1 MTAPFLLGLLI
12 GAGAFAILLVPRLRT
27 ATEAA
32 RWPGGRGREAGR
44 SRLRS
49 AGSERESAHERQL
62 ADLRAATEEKI
73 ALVSGN
79 REQFAEQMKAIST
92 DALRQ
97 VSEQVEKLATAQREA
112 DRATAA
118 GELGKRT
125 EEIKRSLDPIA
136 QNLKRVSDEVA
147 RLEQDRRT
155 THGQMRQMF
164 ESMSA
169 ELGRLRDQTGTLVSA
184 LKRPQVRG
192 AWGEMQLRNCVAA
205 ANMTEHVDF
214 VSQVSVSGSEGSRLR
229 PDLVV
234 HLPAERDVV
243 VDAKVPM
250 EAYLRALDT
259 TDEAEQQQLLR
270 QHGRQTRQHIDALAS
285 KGYHAQFE
293 ASPEF
298 VVMFIPNEG
307 VYCAALEAEPTL
319 LEHGA
324 AKGVLIATPTTLIAL
339 LHATYYGW
347 RQEKIAESA
356 REIAAAGRELH
367 KRIATFLEPY
377 AKLGRQLNS
386 AVNAYNQGAG
396 SLDARVLPQLRRLEE
411 AGAGSEKPLPPVS
424 GLDTPARLIVAPE
437 LTEPRGGRCRST
449 SGRSRVA
456 HESVGRASTMAKR
469 ETLSLQLR
477 RLAHDRGDDH
487 RGRRDQPAL
496 GRLSP
501 CATAS
506 PRHWRGQN
514 LARHRGE
521 TLVAIQDGRSCSGRD
536 SASASM
542 VFCSAG

>member
-1 MTAPFLLGLLI
+1 MTFLVGLL
-12 GAGAFAILLVPRLRT
+12 AGAAVLAILLVPRLRSAIET
-27 ATEAA
+27 AGAATGAERAKTLELKAAVERHEAELEAA
-32 RWPGGRGREAGR
+32 RRHAAREAEHAA
-44 SRLRS
+44 RL
-49 AGSERESAHERQL
+49 AAERDSAHERQL
-62 ADLRAATEEKI
+62 AELRAATQEKI
-73 ALVSGN
+73 ALVAGN
-79 REQFAEQMKAIST
+79 REQLAEQMKAISADT
-92 DALRQ
+92 LRQ

-125 EEIKRSLDPIA
+125 EEIKRALDPIGE
-136 QNLKRVSDEVA
+136 NLKRVSDEVA
-147 RLEQDRRT
+147 RLENDRRT
-155 THGQMRQMF
+155 THGQVRQLF

-169 ELGRLRDQTGTLVSA
+169 EVGRLRDQTGTLVSA

-214 VSQVSVSGSEGSRLR
+214 VSQASVSGSDGCRLR

-234 HLPAERDVV
+234 HLPADRDVV

-250 EAYLRALDT
+250 EAYLRALEAP
-259 TDEAEQQQLLR
+259 DEAEQRELLR

-285 KGYHAQFE
+285 KSYHAQFA

-411 AGAGSEKPLPPVS
+411 AGAGSEKPVPPLA
-424 GLDTPARLIVAPE
+424 GLDTPAKLIAAPE
-437 LTEPRGGRCRST
+437 LAE
-449 SGRSRVA
+449 A
-456 HESVGRASTMAKR
+456 R
-469 ETLSLQLR
+469 EADT
-477 RLAHDRGDDH
+477 AD
-487 RGRRDQPAL
+487 PA
-496 GRLSP
+496 
-501 CATAS
+501 AAE
-506 PRHWRGQN
+506 
-514 LARHRGE
+514 A
-521 TLVAIQDGRSCSGRD
+521 A
-536 SASASM
+536 
-542 VFCSAG
+542 

>member
-1 MTAPFLLGLLI
+1 MTAPFLLGLLT
-12 GAGAFAILLVPRLRT
+12 GVGAFAILLIPRLRT

-32 RWPGGRGREAGR
+32 RVAREAEKAARLEAARAAELSGR
-44 SRLRS
+44 LC
-49 AGSERESAHERQL
+49 AERESAHERQL

-73 ALVSGN
+73 ALVAGN
-79 REQFAEQMKAIST
+79 REQFAEQMKAISSDT
-92 DALRQ
+92 LRQ
-97 VSEQVEKLATAQREA
+97 VSEHIEQLGTAQREA

-147 RLEQDRRT
+147 RVEQDRRT

-164 ESMSA
+164 EAMSA
-169 ELGRLRDQTGTLVSA
+169 EVGRLRDQTGTLVSA

-214 VSQVSVSGSEGSRLR
+214 VSQASLTAADGSRLR

-234 HLPAERDVV
+234 HLPAEREVV

-250 EAYLRALDT
+250 EAYLRALET
-259 TDEAEQQQLLR
+259 ADEAEQHALLR

-285 KGYHAQFE
+285 KSYHAEF
-293 ASPEF
+293 ASSPEF

-411 AGAGSEKPLPPVS
+411 AGAGSEKPLPPLA
-424 GLDTPARLIVAPE
+424 GLETPARLIVAPE
-437 LTEPRGGRCRST
+437 LTEPRHTDG
-449 SGRSRVA
+449 A
-456 HESVGRASTMAKR
+456 
-469 ETLSLQLR
+469 
-477 RLAHDRGDDH
+477 DPP
-487 RGRRDQPAL
+487 PAEE
-496 GRLSP
+496 
-501 CATAS
+501 AA
-506 PRHWRGQN
+506 
-514 LARHRGE
+514 
-521 TLVAIQDGRSCSGRD
+521 
-536 SASASM
+536 
-542 VFCSAG
+542 

>member
-1 MTAPFLLGLLI
+1 MSFAMFVLGLLV
-12 GAGAFAILLVPRLRT
+12 GAGGLAALLIPQLR
-27 ATEAA
+27 A
-32 RWPGGRGREAGR
+32 
-44 SRLRS
+44 S
-49 AGSERESAHERQL
+49 HERRL
-62 ADLRAATEEKI
+62 ADLRAATEEKL
-73 ALVSGN
+73 ALVFGN
-79 REQFAEQMKAIST
+79 REQFAEQMKAISADT
-92 DALRQ
+92 TRQ
-97 VSEQVEKLATAQREA
+97 VTEGLEQLARAQREA

-136 QNLKRVSDEVA
+136 QNLARVSEQVQQ
-147 RLEQDRRT
+147 LEQDRRT
-155 THGQMRQMF
+155 SQGQMRQLF
-164 ESMSA
+164 ESMGS

-214 VSQVSVSGSEGSRLR
+214 VTQVSVSGSDGGRLR

-250 EAYLRALDT
+250 DAYLRALEASG
-259 TDEAEQQQLLR
+259 EAEQRELLR
-270 QHGRQTRQHIDALAS
+270 QHGRQTRQHIDTLAS
-285 KGYHAQFE
+285 KAYHAQFE

-347 RQEKIAESA
+347 RQERIAESA

-411 AGAGSEKPLPPVS
+411 AGAGSEKPVPEIA
-424 GLDTPARLIVAPE
+424 GLDTPAKLVV
-437 LTEPRGGRCRST
+437 T
-449 SGRSRVA
+449 SEA
-456 HESVGRASTMAKR
+456 A
-469 ETLSLQLR
+469 
-477 RLAHDRGDDH
+477 
-487 RGRRDQPAL
+487 
-496 GRLSP
+496 
-501 CATAS
+501 
-506 PRHWRGQN
+506 
-514 LARHRGE
+514 
-521 TLVAIQDGRSCSGRD
+521 
-536 SASASM
+536 
-542 VFCSAG
+542 

>member
-1 MTAPFLLGLLI
+1 MSFAMFVLGVLS
-12 GAGAFAILLVPRLRT
+12 GAAALAFLLVPRLR
-27 ATEAA
+27 AA
-32 RWPGGRGREAGR
+32 VDSARAVHVALEHAE
-44 SRLRS
+44 RL
-49 AGSERESAHERQL
+49 AAERESAHERRL
-62 ADLRAATEEKI
+62 AELRIATAEKI
-73 ALVSGN
+73 ALVAGN
-79 REQFAEQMKAIST
+79 RQQLAEQMKAISSDT
-92 DALRQ
+92 LQQ
-97 VSEQVEKLATAQREA
+97 VSEQVEKLAAVQREA

-136 QNLKRVSDEVA
+136 QNLKRVSDEVT
-147 RLEQDRRT
+147 RLEQDRRA
-155 THGQMRQMF
+155 THGQMRQVF

-169 ELGRLRDQTGTLVSA
+169 ELSRLRGETGTLVCA

-214 VSQVSVSGSEGSRLR
+214 ASQLSVNGSDGARLR

-250 EAYLRALDT
+250 DAYLRALEAS
-259 TDEAEQQQLLR
+259 DEEEQQELLR
-270 QHGRQTRQHIDALAS
+270 RHGRQARQHIDALAS
-285 KGYHAQFE
+285 KSYHAQFGS
-293 ASPEF
+293 SPEF

-386 AVNAYNQGAG
+386 AMNAYNQGVG

-411 AGAGSEKPLPPVS
+411 TGAGSEKALPRLE
-424 GLDTPARLIVAPE
+424 GLDTPAKLIVAPE
-437 LTEPRGGRCRST
+437 LTARSAT
-449 SGRSRVA
+449 DSS
-456 HESVGRASTMAKR
+456 
-469 ETLSLQLR
+469 
-477 RLAHDRGDDH
+477 
-487 RGRRDQPAL
+487 PAE
-496 GRLSP
+496 
-501 CATAS
+501 AA
-506 PRHWRGQN
+506 
-514 LARHRGE
+514 
-521 TLVAIQDGRSCSGRD
+521 
-536 SASASM
+536 
-542 VFCSAG
+542 

>member
-1 MTAPFLLGLLI
+1 MSLALFALGVLT
-12 GAGAFAILLVPRLRT
+12 GASALAFLLVPRLRG
-27 ATEAA
+27 AIDSARAA
-32 RWPGGRGREAGR
+32 HVALEHAERLAG
-44 SRLRS
+44 
-49 AGSERESAHERQL
+49 ERESAHEHRL
-62 ADLRAATEEKI
+62 AELRAATEEKI
-73 ALVSGN
+73 ALVAGN
-79 REQFAEQMKAIST
+79 REQLAEQMKAIST
-92 DALRQ
+92 DTLRQ
-97 VSEQVEKLATAQREA
+97 VSEQVQRLAKAQREA

-125 EEIKRSLDPIA
+125 EEIKSSLDPIA
-136 QNLKRVSDEVA
+136 RNLQRVSDEVT

-155 THGQMRQMF
+155 SQGQMRQMF

-169 ELGRLRDQTGTLVSA
+169 ELSRLRGETGTLVSA

-214 VSQVSVSGSEGSRLR
+214 VSQLSVNGSDGARLR

-250 EAYLRALDT
+250 EAYLRALEAS
-259 TDEAEQQQLLR
+259 DEAEQQELLR
-270 QHGRQTRQHIDALAS
+270 GHGRQARQHIDALAS
-285 KGYHAQFE
+285 KSYHAQFE
-293 ASPEF
+293 SSPEF

-386 AVNAYNQGAG
+386 AMNAYNQGVG
-396 SLDARVLPQLRRLEE
+396 SLDTRVLPQLRRLEE
-411 AGAGSEKPLPPVS
+411 AGARSEKPVSQLS
-424 GLDTPARLIVAPE
+424 GLDTPAKLIVAPE
-437 LTEPRGGRCRST
+437 LT
-449 SGRSRVA
+449 
-456 HESVGRASTMAKR
+456 
-469 ETLSLQLR
+469 
-477 RLAHDRGDDH
+477 
-487 RGRRDQPAL
+487 
-496 GRLSP
+496 
-501 CATAS
+501 AS
-506 PRHWRGQN
+506 PE
-514 LARHRGE
+514 AD
-521 TLVAIQDGRSCSGRD
+521 ASD
-536 SASASM
+536 SRPAEA
-542 VFCSAG
+542 A

>member
-1 MTAPFLLGLLI
+1 MSLTLFALGMLSGAAALAFLL
-12 GAGAFAILLVPRLRT
+12 APRLRG
-27 ATEAA
+27 AIDSARAA
-32 RWPGGRGREAGR
+32 QVALEHSERLAG
-44 SRLRS
+44 
-49 AGSERESAHERQL
+49 ERESAYERRL
-62 ADLRAATEEKI
+62 AELRAATEEKI
-73 ALVSGN
+73 ALVAGN
-79 REQFAEQMKAIST
+79 REQLAEQMKAIST

-97 VSEQVEKLATAQREA
+97 VSEQVERVAAAQREA

-118 GELGKRT
+118 GELGKRS

-136 QNLKRVSDEVA
+136 QNLKRVSDEVT

-155 THGQMRQMF
+155 SQGQTRQMF

-169 ELGRLRDQTGTLVSA
+169 ELSRLRGETGTLVSA

-192 AWGEMQLRNCVAA
+192 AWGEMQLRNCVEA

-214 VSQVSVSGSEGSRLR
+214 ACQLSVNGSDGARLR

-250 EAYLRALDT
+250 DAYLRALET
-259 TDEAEQQQLLR
+259 SDESEQQELLR
-270 QHGRQTRQHIDALAS
+270 GHGRQARQHVDALAS
-285 KGYHAQFE
+285 KRYHAQFE
-293 ASPEF
+293 SSPEF
-298 VVMFIPNEG
+298 VVMFVPNEG

-377 AKLGRQLNS
+377 AKLGRQLDS
-386 AVNAYNQGAG
+386 AMNAYNQGVG

-411 AGAGSEKPLPPVS
+411 AGAGSEKPVPPLA
-424 GLDTPARLIVAPE
+424 GLDTPAKLIVAPE
-437 LTEPRGGRCRST
+437 LTTRADPDQRAGTGLRTRADVLPAGPGCSSRS
-449 SGRSRVA
+449 A
-456 HESVGRASTMAKR
+456 AS
-469 ETLSLQLR
+469 
-477 RLAHDRGDDH
+477 
-487 RGRRDQPAL
+487 
-496 GRLSP
+496 
-501 CATAS
+501 
-506 PRHWRGQN
+506 
-514 LARHRGE
+514 
-521 TLVAIQDGRSCSGRD
+521 
-536 SASASM
+536 
-542 VFCSAG
+542 

>member
-1 MTAPFLLGLLI
+1 MTFAAGLLV
-12 GAGAFAILLVPRLRT
+12 GSAALAIVLLPRLQR
-27 ATEAA
+27 A
-32 RWPGGRGREAGR
+32 
-44 SRLRS
+44 L
-49 AGSERESAHERQL
+49 ERDSSHERQL

-73 ALVSGN
+73 ALVAGN
-79 REQFAEQMKAIST
+79 RAQLAEQMKAISADT
-92 DALRQ
+92 LRQ

-112 DRATAA
+112 DRANAA
-118 GELGKRT
+118 GELGRRT

-136 QNLKRVSDEVA
+136 DGLKRVTDEVS
-147 RLEQDRRT
+147 RLERDRRT

-169 ELGRLRDQTGTLVSA
+169 EVGRLRDQTGTLVSA

-214 VSQVSVSGSEGSRLR
+214 VSQLTVNGADGGRLR

-234 HLPAERDVV
+234 HLPADRDLV

-250 EAYLRALDT
+250 DAYLRALET
-259 TDEAEQQQLLR
+259 TDEAEQQELLR

-293 ASPEF
+293 ESPEF
-298 VVMFIPNEG
+298 VVMFVPNEG

-324 AKGVLIATPTTLIAL
+324 ARGVLIATPTTLIAL

-411 AGAGSEKPLPPVS
+411 AGAGSEKPLPPLE
-424 GLDTPARLIVAPE
+424 GLDTPAKLIVAAE
-437 LTEPRGGRCRST
+437 AE
-449 SGRSRVA
+449 A
-456 HESVGRASTMAKR
+456 A
-469 ETLSLQLR
+469 
-477 RLAHDRGDDH
+477 
-487 RGRRDQPAL
+487 
-496 GRLSP
+496 
-501 CATAS
+501 
-506 PRHWRGQN
+506 
-514 LARHRGE
+514 
-521 TLVAIQDGRSCSGRD
+521 
-536 SASASM
+536 
-542 VFCSAG
+542 

>member
-1 MTAPFLLGLLI
+1 MTLAVFLLGVL
-12 GAGAFAILLVPRLRT
+12 AGAAASAIVLVPRLRGAIDT
-27 ATEAA
+27 ARAALEAERA
-32 RWPGGRGREAGR
+32 ASIELRAAG
-44 SRLRS
+44 
-49 AGSERESAHERQL
+49 ERESAHERQL
-62 ADLRAATEEKI
+62 AELRAVTEEKI
-73 ALVSGN
+73 ALLSGN
-79 REQFAEQMKAIST
+79 REQFSEHMKAIAADT
-92 DALRQ
+92 LRQ
-97 VSEQVEKLATAQREA
+97 VSEQAEKLAIAQREA
-112 DRATAA
+112 ERASAA

-136 QNLKRVSDEVA
+136 QNLKRVSEEVG

-155 THGQMRQMF
+155 TQGQMRQMF

-169 ELGRLRDQTGTLVSA
+169 EVGRLRDQTGTLVSA

-214 VSQVSVSGSEGSRLR
+214 ASQVSVTGSEGRLR

-234 HLPAERDVV
+234 HLPADRDIV

-250 EAYLRALDT
+250 DAYLRALET
-259 TDEAEQQQLLR
+259 TDEGEQQQLLR

-285 KGYHAQFE
+285 KSYHAQLAE
-293 ASPEF
+293 SPDF

-307 VYCAALEAEPTL
+307 IYCAALEAEPTL

-386 AVNAYNQGAG
+386 AVNAYNQGVG

-411 AGAGSEKPLPPVS
+411 AGAGSEKPVPALT
-424 GLDTPARLIVAPE
+424 GLDTPAKLIVAPE
-437 LTEPRGGRCRST
+437 LADAPAPDT
-449 SGRSRVA
+449 V
-456 HESVGRASTMAKR
+456 
-469 ETLSLQLR
+469 
-477 RLAHDRGDDH
+477 DRP
-487 RGRRDQPAL
+487 PAQ
-496 GRLSP
+496 
-501 CATAS
+501 AA
-506 PRHWRGQN
+506 
-514 LARHRGE
+514 
-521 TLVAIQDGRSCSGRD
+521 
-536 SASASM
+536 
-542 VFCSAG
+542 

>member
-1 MTAPFLLGLLI
+1 MSFVVFVLGLL
-12 GAGAFAILLVPRLRT
+12 AGAAAVAVLLVPRLR
-27 ATEAA
+27 AAVDEARLA
-32 RWPGGRGREAGR
+32 REGE
-44 SRLRS
+44 
-49 AGSERESAHERQL
+49 
-62 ADLRAATEEKI
+62 RAAALELS
-73 ALVSGN
+73 LVSGN
-79 REQFAEQMKAIST
+79 RQQLAEQMKAICADT
-92 DALRQ
+92 TRQ
-97 VSEQVEKLATAQREA
+97 VSEGLERFAAVQREA

-136 QNLKRVSDEVA
+136 QNLERVSDQVH

-155 THGQMRQMF
+155 SQGQMRQLF
-164 ESMSA
+164 ESMGTEVS
-169 ELGRLRDQTGTLVSA
+169 RLRDQAGNLASA

-214 VSQVSVSGSEGSRLR
+214 VTQVSVSDSDGSRLR

-250 EAYLRALDT
+250 DAYLRALEAP
-259 TDEAEQQQLLR
+259 DEAEQQELLQ

-285 KGYHAQFE
+285 KAYHAQFE

-347 RQEKIAESA
+347 RQERIAESA

-367 KRIATFLEPY
+367 KRIVTFLQPY
-377 AKLGRQLNS
+377 AKLGRQLDS

-396 SLDARVLPQLRRLEE
+396 SLDARVLPQLRRLEG
-411 AGAGSEKPLPPVS
+411 AGAGSEKPVPRIA
-424 GLDTPARLIVAPE
+424 GLDTPAKLIVAPE
-437 LTEPRGGRCRST
+437 LTGQIDTEGSP
-449 SGRSRVA
+449 
-456 HESVGRASTMAKR
+456 
-469 ETLSLQLR
+469 
-477 RLAHDRGDDH
+477 
-487 RGRRDQPAL
+487 PAE
-496 GRLSP
+496 
-501 CATAS
+501 AA
-506 PRHWRGQN
+506 
-514 LARHRGE
+514 
-521 TLVAIQDGRSCSGRD
+521 
-536 SASASM
+536 
-542 VFCSAG
+542 

>member
-1 MTAPFLLGLLI
+1 MTFLVGLL
-12 GAGAFAILLVPRLRT
+12 AGAAAVSVVLVPRLRS
-27 ATEAA
+27 ALESARLAA
-32 RWPGGRGREAGR
+32 AAERAVSLELKVAG
-44 SRLRS
+44 
-49 AGSERESAHERQL
+49 ERESAYEQRL
-62 ADLRAATEEKI
+62 TELRTATEEKI

-79 REQFAEQMKAIST
+79 REQLAEQMKAISADT
-92 DALRQ
+92 LRQ
-97 VSEQVEKLATAQREA
+97 VSQQVEQLAAARREA

-125 EEIKRSLDPIA
+125 EEIRRSLDPIA
-136 QNLKRVSDEVA
+136 QNLKRVSEEVA

-155 THGQMRQMF
+155 THGHVRQMF

-169 ELGRLRDQTGTLVSA
+169 EVGRLRDQTGTLVSA

-192 AWGEMQLRNCVAA
+192 AWGEMQLRNCVEA

-214 VSQVSVSGSEGSRLR
+214 VSQASVSGPDGSRLR

-234 HLPAERDVV
+234 HMPAERDVV

-250 EAYLRALDT
+250 DAYLRALEA

-270 QHGRQTRQHIDALAS
+270 QHGRQTRHHIDALAS
-285 KGYHAQFE
+285 KGYHAQLA

-307 VYCAALEAEPTL
+307 IYCAALEAEPTL

-347 RQEKIAESA
+347 RQEKIAASA

-367 KRIATFLEPY
+367 KRMGTFLEPY

-386 AVNAYNQGAG
+386 AVNAYNQGVG

-411 AGAGSEKPLPPVS
+411 AGAGSEKPVPPLA
-424 GLDTPARLIVAPE
+424 GLDTPAKLIVAPE
-437 LTEPRGGRCRST
+437 LAGTGEMDTAEP
-449 SGRSRVA
+449 
-456 HESVGRASTMAKR
+456 
-469 ETLSLQLR
+469 
-477 RLAHDRGDDH
+477 
-487 RGRRDQPAL
+487 P
-496 GRLSP
+496 
-501 CATAS
+501 
-506 PRHWRGQN
+506 
-514 LARHRGE
+514 
-521 TLVAIQDGRSCSGRD
+521 
-536 SASASM
+536 SAA
-542 VFCSAG
+542 AA

>member
-1 MTAPFLLGLLI
+1 MTAPFLLGLLV
-12 GAGAFAILLVPRLRT
+12 GAGAFAALLIPRLRT

-32 RWPGGRGREAGR
+32 RAAREAEKAA
-44 SRLRS
+44 RLQAARETEHAARLS
-49 AGSERESAHERQL
+49 AERGSAHQQQL

-73 ALVSGN
+73 ALVAGN
-79 REQFAEQMKAIST
+79 REQLAEQMRAISA
-92 DALRQ
+92 DALGQ
-97 VSEQVEKLATAQREA
+97 VSGQLEKLATAQREA
-112 DRATAA
+112 DRATAV
-118 GELGKRT
+118 GELGKRS
-125 EEIKRSLDPIA
+125 EEIKQAVDPIA
-136 QNLKRVSDEVA
+136 RNLTRLSDEVA

-155 THGQMRQMF
+155 THGQVRQMF
-164 ESMSA
+164 EAMTA
-169 ELGRLRDQTGTLVSA
+169 EVGRLRDQTGTLVSA

-214 VSQVSVSGSEGSRLR
+214 LAQASVTGSDGGRLR

-250 EAYLRALDT
+250 DAYLRALET
-259 TDEAEQQQLLR
+259 TDEAEQQELLR
-270 QHGRQTRQHIDALAS
+270 QHGRQTRQHIDTLAS
-285 KGYHAQFE
+285 KSYHAQF
-293 ASPEF
+293 ASSPEF

-319 LEHGA
+319 QEHGA

-396 SLDARVLPQLRRLEE
+396 SLEARVLPQLRTLEE
-411 AGAGSEKPLPPVS
+411 AGAGSEKPLPPLA
-424 GLDTPARLIVAPE
+424 GLETPARLIVAPE
-437 LTEPRGGRCRST
+437 LPEPQPTGLVAAVKLWLPDPTSTVSPPGTTTVPVTFGGIST
-449 SGRSRVA
+449 SRWSSSPSRRQALVI
-456 HESVGRASTMAKR
+456 GPRT
-469 ETLSLQLR
+469 
-477 RLAHDRGDDH
+477 DR
-487 RGRRDQPAL
+487 
-496 GRLSP
+496 
-501 CATAS
+501 
-506 PRHWRGQN
+506 
-514 LARHRGE
+514 
-521 TLVAIQDGRSCSGRD
+521 
-536 SASASM
+536 
-542 VFCSAG
+542 

>member
-1 MTAPFLLGLLI
+1 MPQFLLGLLV
-12 GAGAFAILLVPRLRT
+12 GAAASVALLLPRLR
-27 ATEAA
+27 AA
-32 RWPGGRGREAGR
+32 A
-44 SRLRS
+44 
-49 AGSERESAHERQL
+49 ERESASELRL
-62 ADLRAATEEKI
+62 ADLRAATDEKI

-79 REQFAEQMKAIST
+79 RDQFAEQMKAISS
-92 DALRQ
+92 DVLRQ
-97 VSEQVEKLATAQREA
+97 VSEHAEQVAKAHREA

-125 EEIKRSLDPIA
+125 EEIKRALAPLAESV
-136 QNLKRVSDEVA
+136 KRVNDEVG
-147 RLEQDRRT
+147 RLERERRT
-155 THGQMRQMF
+155 THGQVRQMF

-169 ELGRLRDQTGTLVSA
+169 EVGRLRDETGTLVSA

-214 VSQVSVSGSEGSRLR
+214 VAQASVSDSDGSRLR

-250 EAYLRALDT
+250 EAYLRALDA
-259 TDEAEQQQLLR
+259 TDEAEQQRLLR

-285 KGYHAQFE
+285 KAYQAQFE
-293 ASPEF
+293 GSPEF
-298 VVMFIPNEG
+298 VVMFVPNEG

-324 AKGVLIATPTTLIAL
+324 SKGVLIATPTTLIAL

-347 RQEKIAESA
+347 RQERIAESA

-396 SLDARVLPQLRRLEE
+396 SLEARVLPQLRRMEH
-411 AGAGSEKPLPPVS
+411 AGAGSEKELSPLAGV
-424 GLDTPARLIVAPE
+424 DTPAKLIVAPE
-437 LTEPRGGRCRST
+437 LVEAP
-449 SGRSRVA
+449 
-456 HESVGRASTMAKR
+456 
-469 ETLSLQLR
+469 
-477 RLAHDRGDDH
+477 
-487 RGRRDQPAL
+487 PAE
-496 GRLSP
+496 
-501 CATAS
+501 AA
-506 PRHWRGQN
+506 
-514 LARHRGE
+514 
-521 TLVAIQDGRSCSGRD
+521 
-536 SASASM
+536 
-542 VFCSAG
+542 

>member
-1 MTAPFLLGLLI
+1 MSFAMFVLGLLA
-12 GAGAFAILLVPRLRT
+12 GAGSLAALLVPRLR
-27 ATEAA
+27 AAVEEARDAREAERAAA
-32 RWPGGRGREAGR
+32 RE
-44 SRLRS
+44 LQVC
-49 AGSERESAHERQL
+49 ESAHERRL
-62 ADLRAATEEKI
+62 ADLRAATEEKL
-73 ALVSGN
+73 ALVAGN
-79 REQFAEQMKAIST
+79 RERFAEQMKAISADT
-92 DALRQ
+92 ARQ
-97 VSEQVEKLATAQREA
+97 VSEGLEQLAKAQREA

-136 QNLKRVSDEVA
+136 QNLARVSEQVQQ
-147 RLEQDRRT
+147 LEQDRRT
-155 THGQMRQMF
+155 SQGQMRQLF
-164 ESMSA
+164 ESMGS

-214 VSQVSVSGSEGSRLR
+214 VTQVSVSGSDGGRLR

-234 HLPAERDVV
+234 HLPAERDLV

-250 EAYLRALDT
+250 DAYLRALEAT
-259 TDEAEQQQLLR
+259 GEAEQRELLR
-270 QHGRQTRQHIDALAS
+270 RHGRQTRQHIDALAS
-285 KGYHAQFE
+285 KAYHAQFE

-347 RQEKIAESA
+347 RQERIAESA

-377 AKLGRQLNS
+377 ARLGRQLNS

-411 AGAGSEKPLPPVS
+411 AGAGSEKPVPEIA
-424 GLDTPARLIVAPE
+424 GLDTPAKLVV
-437 LTEPRGGRCRST
+437 T
-449 SGRSRVA
+449 SEA
-456 HESVGRASTMAKR
+456 A
-469 ETLSLQLR
+469 
-477 RLAHDRGDDH
+477 
-487 RGRRDQPAL
+487 
-496 GRLSP
+496 
-501 CATAS
+501 
-506 PRHWRGQN
+506 
-514 LARHRGE
+514 
-521 TLVAIQDGRSCSGRD
+521 
-536 SASASM
+536 
-542 VFCSAG
+542 